1 MGISNPSPIPINAK
15 PTVPTLPQLVPKETE
30 TTAQITIP
38 AARTTQPEAPLTVA
52 AASGHHLIARSNEG
66 TASQRAGGGF
76 YSTGH
81 ATAGSR
87 IAHMWLDAD
96 GGNFS
101 GSDYFYIHKKGDSGE
116 AAIINQSTAD
126 LKFATAGTTRITI
139 SGTGKVGIGTAPTN
153 AGFRLSQPTTG
164 EWAMNVIHAASSGVN
179 YGLSVD
185 TSAGAA
191 NTVGCQAWYPP
202 TGSMIFTNEGKLGIG
217 TTSPAYELHVADTAT
232 ETAIAIQS
240 NIGGTGSAVGGR
252 LRLQLGAQSNAGSGQ
267 ADAQAGDALGE
278 VLFEGQGTDYSYQGG
293 ALRVIVSTGDGTA
306 TRDEQGCD
314 MTFGTIA
321 VGANSQ
327 AEKMRLTAAGKVGI
341 GTNAPT
347 EQLDIRAGNNYVKIG
362 EGSNSISQIEMS
374 DSNPIFIQGWGSEI
388 RFATGTYNN
397 HKMTIQAGGN
407 VGIGTTSPGS
417 TLTVNG
423 SVSKSS
429 GSFRIPHPLDSL
441 KETKDLVHSFIEGP
455 QADLIYRGKVD
466 LSSGTATV
474 NIDTAA
480 GMTEG
485 TFAVLCDDVQ
495 CFTTNEYNW
504 DLVKASVSG
513 NTLTI
518 TSENSSSTATIS
530 WLVIGERKDPHMIDT
545 EWTDTQGK
553 VIVEPDQ
560 ISE

>member
-1 MGISNPSPIPINAK
+1 MLPDNVILATHIPNATNLTLG
-15 PTVPTLPQLVPKETE
+15 TVTAALTGNASGTAATVTGAAQTAITSLGTLTG
-30 TTAQITIP
+30 
-38 AARTTQPEAPLTVA
+38 LTVSSTVAVDVSSA
-52 AASGHHLIARSNEG
+52 AALILNS
-66 TASQRAGGGF
+66 TANTPYMRFDHSDASKFTIGESSIVGGGSGYYDF
-76 YSTGH
+76 YAVSGFGLRFFAAAGERMRIDTGGTVGIGITAPTRH
-81 ATAGSR
+81 PLHIKGGATTEF
-87 IAHMWLDAD
+87 HMTNTNSGDGVSDGFMMQYDSNKDIGIVNMESGGDMYFGVDNNTNMTLLS
-96 GGNFS
+96 GGNF
-101 GSDYFYIHKKGDSGE
+101 
-116 AAIINQSTAD
+116 
-126 LKFATAGTTRITI
+126 
-139 SGTGKVGIGTAPTN
+139 
-153 AGFRLSQPTTG
+153 
-164 EWAMNVIHAASSGVN
+164 
-179 YGLSVD
+179 
-185 TSAGAA
+185 
-191 NTVGCQAWYPP
+191 
-202 TGSMIFTNEGKLGIG
+202 GIG

-267 ADAQAGDALGE
+267 ADAQAGDVLGE

-314 MTFGTIA
+314 MIFGTIA